1 MKKNPNRKGVERMLL
16 TWNQVTGTGKE
27 FRLKEISFSLE
38 AGYLMVLAGPN
49 GAGKTTLF
57 RYMLEEKK
65 NYTGEILLD
74 GCEIYEDHKKTLN
87 EIGYVSEENSFFE
100 EYTAME
106 NARLLSVFYKEWEEE
121 LFIQAMKD
129 MELSVNKT
137 VGTMSRGEAM
147 KFQMAFAMAHKP
159 KLYLLD
165 EATGGM
171 DPVFRKDF
179 YKIIR
184 KILEGEHASVVMT
197 THIQEEIEKQ
207 ADYVGIMEN
216 GKILRFG
223 ENREDG
229 SFYGKTEERQEKQ

>member
-1 MKKNPNRKGVERMLL
+1 MLL
-16 TWNQVTGTGKE
+16 TWNQVTGTEKE

-49 GAGKTTLF
+49 GAGKTTLL

-74 GCEIYEDHKKTLN
+74 GCEIHENHKKTLS
-87 EIGYVSEENSFFE
+87 EIGYISEENS
-100 EYTAME
+100 
-106 NARLLSVFYKEWEEE
+106 RLLSVFYKEWEEE
-121 LFIQAMKD
+121 LFIRAMKD

-137 VGTMSRGEAM
+137 VGTMSRGELM

-159 KLYLLD
+159 RLYLLD

-184 KILEGEHASVVMT
+184 KILEGENASVLMT

-207 ADYVGIMEN
+207 ADYIGIMEN
-216 GKILRFG
+216 GKIIRFG
-223 ENREDG
+223 ENREDD
-229 SFYGKTEERQEKQ
+229 SFYPKTEERQEKQ

>member
-1 MKKNPNRKGVERMLL
+1 MLL
-16 TWNQVTGTGKE
+16 TWNQVTGTEKE

-49 GAGKTTLF
+49 GAGKTTLL

-65 NYTGEILLD
+65 SYTGEILLD
-74 GCEIYEDHKKTLN
+74 GCEIHEDHKKTLN
-87 EIGYVSEENSFFE
+87 EIGYISEENSFFE

-121 LFIQAMKD
+121 VFIRAMKD

-137 VGTMSRGEAM
+137 VGTMSRGELM

-159 KLYLLD
+159 RLYLLD

-184 KILEGEHASVVMT
+184 KILEGETASVLMT

-207 ADYVGIMEN
+207 ADYIGIMES
-216 GKILRFG
+216 GKIIRFG
-223 ENREDG
+223 ENREDD
-229 SFYGKTEERQEKQ
+229 SFYPKTEERQEKQ